1 MRIESRSVSPGARAA
16 FAGTPVRPVSG
27 AITTPAPVTG
37 ATSGTSLDHWG
48 ELGARVPHR
57 ALSITMGTGNES
69 PRLVRVSPTRVMS
82 RNTGALVT
90 VTRQVSATVPDVA
103 MTRAVP
109 APTAMASGP
118 VVVSSR
124 TTVGSGV
131 RHASAGFWITLPRLF
146 RTGTVRRSVSLRLA
160 SVAVL
165 GCTTTEA
172 ARSP

>member
-1 MRIESRSVSPGARAA
+1 
-16 FAGTPVRPVSG
+16 
-27 AITTPAPVTG
+27 
-37 ATSGTSLDHWG
+37 
-48 ELGARVPHR
+48 
-57 ALSITMGTGNES
+57 MGTGNES

-131 RHASAGFWITLPRLF
+131 RHASAGFWITLPGLF
-146 RTGTVRRSVSLRLA
+146 RTVPVSRSGALRLA
-160 SVAVL
+160 GS
-165 GCTTTEA
+165 A
-172 ARSP
+172 ALRRLAAQDARTPT